1 MNSLNATTAP
11 LTTVLRQVALDIA
24 SAQKAL
30 DEFAQAQAQ
39 AQAQVQAQ
47 VPAVSG
53 GLDPDLVDADLVAPI
68 APPIAFFFPEVEL
81 DLSLAFSVTRFE
93 GRNTLAVAPANPV
106 SNGFFQS
113 ASFSSRLRAK
123 IAPRALVQSLSDSPA
138 PLPISPL
145 PNAPSAIPKPP
156 SPNP

>member
-1 MNSLNATTAP
+1 MNSLDATTAP

-24 SAQKAL
+24 GAQKAL
-30 DEFAQAQAQ
+30 DEFAQAQ
-39 AQAQVQAQ
+39 VQ
-47 VPAVSG
+47 VPAIPV
-53 GLDPDLVDADLVAPI
+53 GLDPDLVDTDLVDSI

-123 IAPRALVQSLSDSPA
+123 IAPRALA
-138 PLPISPL
+138 PLPSSPPL
-145 PNAPSAIPKPP
+145 PP
-156 SPNP
+156 SPLDT